1 MEEME
6 AGLGSQ
12 IQSQFFEQYLLKH
25 IVCQANFQHN
35 IWVKQPDIAGKTK
48 WLEFRWYSPTIVQRL
63 GVEKNELFAL
73 MVIFSIAGEN
83 KDA

>member
-6 AGLGSQ
+6 VGLGSQ

-35 IWVKQPDIAGKTK
+35 IWEKQPDIAGKTMAGGV
-48 WLEFRWYSPTIVQRL
+48 SP
-63 GVEKNELFAL
+63 
-73 MVIFSIAGEN
+73 
-83 KDA
+83 